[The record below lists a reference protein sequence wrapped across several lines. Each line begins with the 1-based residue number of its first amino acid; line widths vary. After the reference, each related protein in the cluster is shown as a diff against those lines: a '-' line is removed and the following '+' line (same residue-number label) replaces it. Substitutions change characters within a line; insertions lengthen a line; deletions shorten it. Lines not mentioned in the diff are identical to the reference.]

1 MMHQIATRGVLYPC
15 DPKHLAEMTVH
26 SNNGAVYTTS
36 LIDST
41 LYLLYEVRRFFFV
54 TRPPHENTAPV
65 GWRNK
70 WGRLLKKNVSGVLFY
85 EVVCSHNTLNNN

>member
-41 LYLLYEVRRFFFV
+41 LYLLYEVRRFFLLLD
-54 TRPPHENTAPV
+54 PPTKIPPRLV
-65 GWRNK
+65 GAI
-70 WGRLLKKNVSGVLFY
+70 SGDN
-85 EVVCSHNTLNNN
+85 C